1 MIDREPNLEM
11 IRGKNVEI
19 NFIFARHSEKVS
31 GEIYEERS
39 GISKSPLSDH
49 GKEIAGEFGK
59 GLKKEGI
66 RPLGGYITESERTA
80 ETLREIFKNAEPIDQ
95 VLRRYLSFPLGFPK
109 DIEEKFQEIFEQ
121 EREKLMKDNYPK
133 AKFSELSPTEQ
144 EEIAWQASE
153 PALEWLLS
161 LDKGWPE
168 PDKKSIPC
176 QWASLVAYK
185 LNRFINLSERQ
196 KNDTKMN
203 LPPSI
208 GHKTQTEPF
217 LVYCLRGL
225 ESKDLAGRL
234 KELGGGLHV
243 MESWRLRIKTDDK
256 GEKSVSIL
264 FRDKEYEVDLEKL
277 RDLAENGRNIL
288 GKEKRKID
296 EF

>member
-11 IRGKNVEI
+11 TRGRNVEI

-49 GKEIAGEFGK
+49 GKEMAREFGK
-59 GLKKEGI
+59 GLRSEGFQ
-66 RPLGGYITESERTA
+66 PLGGYITESERTA
-80 ETLREIFKNAEPIDQ
+80 ETLKEIFQTAEPADQ

-121 EREKLMKDNYPK
+121 EREKLMKDNCPK

-161 LDKGWPE
+161 LDKGWPK
-168 PDKKSIPC
+168 PDKNSVPC
-176 QWASLVAYK
+176 QWASVVAYK
-185 LNRFINLSERQ
+185 LNRFINLSGKL
-196 KNDTKMN
+196 KNNTKTN
-203 LPPSI
+203 LSSI

-217 LVYCLRGL
+217 LVYCLNGL
-225 ESKDLAGRL
+225 KSEDLVGRL
-234 KELGGGLHV
+234 RELGGGLHV
-243 MESWRLRIKTDDK
+243 MESWRLKIKTDENGK
-256 GEKSVSIL
+256 KSVSIL
-264 FRDKEYEVDLEKL
+264 FREKEYDVNLEKL
-277 RDLAENGRNIL
+277 RELAENGRVL
-288 GKEKRKID
+288 LKEEKRKID
-296 EF
+296 EY